1 VAKRSRKDA
10 QACSRAR
17 RMKKPTMPNPNE
29 SNQPKKPGTP
39 GAPPGNTGKPAVPP
53 AQTGKVPVGRP
64 APGQPAPAKP
74 QPPAGVAKPGIP
86 VSKPAGE
93 RPTAPKPGL
102 SVSKPN
108 GEKPAAAKP
117 GAPPAPSKP
126 GASPAKPA
134 AKTTGPGPTKPADKQ
149 AIPASKHKPAPVRA
163 GSTNRTGG
171 RRLGQVLIDL
181 GYVDDGQLWEIL
193 DEAKNVGLPI
203 GQIAVNK
210 GLLTETQLLQALA
223 DQYGIKFVAPDE
235 LKPTSE
241 ALVAIPETMATVYK
255 VLPLT
260 AKDGVVTVALGD
272 PMNLPGL
279 DDLRNMQG
287 LQEVIACLAAPS
299 AIAEVMTRC
308 YQGKEESIVDII
320 NALALDDEDGRTTIR
335 ETSIDL
341 DKLIEEADT
350 APVRKLLN
358 MVMLLAIKDRASD
371 IHFEPFED
379 EYKLRYRCDGIMY
392 EMVPPPRHLANAIA
406 TRIKVMSNL
415 DIAERRL
422 PQDGRIELNV
432 GGNRVD
438 MRVSVLPTMFGES
451 TVIRVL
457 DRGNVGL
464 DLNRV
469 GMDSNMLVQFREMIK
484 RPNGIVLVTG
494 PTGSGK
500 TTTLYSALNELN
512 EVTDKIITCEDPVEY
527 DIDGVIQVPI
537 NADIGVT
544 FANALRSIL
553 RQDPDIILVGEI
565 RDLETAQIA
574 VQAALTGH
582 MVFSTLHT
590 NDAPST
596 ITRMRDMGLESFLL
610 TATLEGILAQR
621 LVRKICEDCRT
632 EFEPSDE
639 ILMEIGLTRS
649 TVPAGKTFF
658 YGRGCD
664 RCSNTGH
671 KGRIGIFEL
680 VDVNDDLRDM
690 ISSGASTD
698 QLRETCKKF
707 GMQGLRESGMQ
718 AMYNGQTTIEEIVRE
733 TILDED

>member
-1 VAKRSRKDA
+1 MS
-10 QACSRAR
+10 
-17 RMKKPTMPNPNE
+17 NPNE
-29 SNQPKKPGTP
+29 PNQPKKPGIPGATPGNPGKPPVP
-39 GAPPGNTGKPAVPP
+39 GAPTGKIPVGKPA
-53 AQTGKVPVGRP
+53 A
-64 APGQPAPAKP
+64 GQPPVPGKPAAP
-74 QPPAGVAKPGIP
+74 PPTGAKPGVPISKPAGSPPIGPKPGVP
-86 VSKPAGE
+86 VSKPAGT
-93 RPTAPKPGL
+93 PPVAGKPG
-102 SVSKPN
+102 VPPAPAKP
-108 GEKPAAAKP
+108 GIPAAPAKA
-117 GAPPAPSKP
+117 GAPPAKPDGAAPKKPSD
-126 GASPAKPA
+126 KPA
-134 AKTTGPGPTKPADKQ
+134 V
-149 AIPASKHKPAPVRA
+149 PASKHKPAPVRA
-163 GSTNRTGG
+163 GSTSRTTG

-181 GYVDDGQLWEIL
+181 GYIDDAQLWEIL
-193 DEAKNVGLPI
+193 DEAKNMALPI
-203 GQIAVNK
+203 GQVALTK
-210 GLLTETQLLQALA
+210 GLVTETQLLQALA
-223 DQYGIKFVAPDE
+223 DQFGMKFVGPEE
-235 LKPTSE
+235 LKPTPE
-241 ALVAIPETMATVYK
+241 ALMAVPETMASVYK

-272 PMNLPGL
+272 PLNLPGL

-287 LQEVIACLAAPS
+287 LQEVIPVLAAPGS
-299 AIAEVMTRC
+299 IAEVMARC
-308 YQGKEESIVDII
+308 YAGKEESIVDII
-320 NALALDDEDGRTTIR
+320 NALTQDDDDSGGSMTR

-341 DKLIEEADT
+341 DKLIEEADA

-371 IHFEPFED
+371 IHFEPFEE
-379 EYKLRYRCDGIMY
+379 EYKLRYRCDGVMY

-406 TRIKVMSNL
+406 TRIKVMANL

-438 MRVSVLPTMFGES
+438 MRVSIMPTMFGES
-451 TVIRVL
+451 SVIRVL

-469 GMDSNMLVQFREMIK
+469 GMNAKMAADFRAMIRK
-484 RPNGIVLVTG
+484 PNGIVLVTG

-512 EVTDKIITCEDPVEY
+512 EVTDKIITCEDPIEY
-527 DIDGVIQVPI
+527 DIDGIIQVPI
-537 NADIGVT
+537 NSEIGVT
-544 FANALRSIL
+544 FASALRSIL

-590 NDAPST
+590 NDAPGT
-596 ITRMRDMGLESFLL
+596 ITRMRDMGLETFLL

-639 ILMEIGLTRS
+639 ILLELGLKRAD
-649 TVPAGKTFF
+649 VPAGKKFY

-671 KGRIGIFEL
+671 KGRLGIFEL
-680 VDVNDDLRDM
+680 VAVNDDLRDL
-690 ISSGASTD
+690 ISAGASTD
-698 QLRETCKKF
+698 QMRDACRKH
-707 GMQGLRESGMQ
+707 GMQPLRDAGLQ
-718 AMYNGQTTIEEIVRE
+718 AIYNGHTTIEEIVRE
-733 TILDED
+733 TVTDDE

>member
-1 VAKRSRKDA
+1 
-10 QACSRAR
+10 
-17 RMKKPTMPNPNE
+17 MKKPTMSNPNE
-29 SNQPKKPGTP
+29 PIPPKKPATP
-39 GAPPGNTGKPAVPP
+39 GVPPAGKPPVPPAPTGKIPVGKPA
-53 AQTGKVPVGRP
+53 T
-64 APGQPAPAKP
+64 GQPVPGKPATP
-74 QPPAGVAKPGIP
+74 PPAGAKPGIP
-86 VSKPAGE
+86 VSKPAGTP
-93 RPTAPKPGL
+93 PTAPKPGVP
-102 SVSKPN
+102 VSKPA
-108 GEKPAAAKP
+108 GTPPAAAKP
-117 GAPPAPSKP
+117 GAPPAPAKPGVPAGPAKP
-126 GASPAKPA
+126 GAAAPKTEGAAPKKPS
-134 AKTTGPGPTKPADKQ
+134 DKQ
-149 AIPASKHKPAPVRA
+149 AVPASKHKPAPVKA
-163 GSTNRTGG
+163 GSAARTVG

-181 GYVDDGQLWEIL
+181 GYIDDGQLWEIL
-193 DEAKNVGLPI
+193 DEAKNLGLPI
-203 GQIAVNK
+203 GQVALTK
-210 GLLTETQLLQALA
+210 GLITETQLLQALA
-223 DQYGIKFVAPDE
+223 DQFGMKFVSPEE
-235 LKPTSE
+235 LKPTPE

-255 VLPLT
+255 VLPLSI
-260 AKDGVVTVALGD
+260 KDGVVNVAVSD
-272 PMNLPGL
+272 PMSLPGL

-287 LQEVIACLAAPS
+287 FQEVTACLASPA
-299 AIAEVMTRC
+299 AIADVMTRC

-320 NALALDDEDGRTTIR
+320 NALAQDDEDGGSTGR

-379 EYKLRYRCDGIMY
+379 EYKLRYRCDGVMY

-438 MRVSVLPTMFGES
+438 MRVSVMPTMFGES

-469 GMDSNMLVQFREMIK
+469 GMEPGMIAEFRAMIRK
-484 RPNGIVLVTG
+484 PNGIVLVTG

-512 EVTDKIITCEDPVEY
+512 EVTEKIITCEDPIEY
-527 DIDGVIQVPI
+527 DIDGIIQVPI
-537 NADIGVT
+537 NSDIGVT
-544 FANALRSIL
+544 FAAALRSIL

-596 ITRMRDMGLESFLL
+596 ITRMRDMGLETFLL

-632 EFEPSDE
+632 EFEPSEE
-639 ILMEIGLTRS
+639 ILMELGLKRS
-649 TVPAGKTFF
+649 DVPAGKTFF

-671 KGRIGIFEL
+671 KGRLGIFEL
-680 VDVNDDLRDM
+680 VHINDDLRDM

-698 QLRETCKKF
+698 HLRESCKKH
-707 GMQGLRESGMQ
+707 GMRGLREAGLE
-718 AMYNGQTTIEEIVRE
+718 AIFNGFTTIEEIVRE
-733 TILDED
+733 TVTDDG